1 MDHAPPPPPG
11 FFLHPCSDGSSP
23 GMTAFPR
30 AQEHRLTAPTAQR
43 HGVRG
48 TFLPLRFHSSSQEL
62 PEGCSLAK
70 VCCHC
75 SVYVHKTHPA
85 PEFGD
90 SKRVS
95 FLYTCD
101 FLQAGRRGAK
111 DRSTGGKF
119 THPNGDWVA
128 VFFPLLNTTTH
139 TRMK

>member
-11 FFLHPCSDGSSP
+11 FFLHPC
-23 GMTAFPR
+23 R
-30 AQEHRLTAPTAQR
+30 RLTAPTAQR
-43 HGVRG
+43 HGVRR

-101 FLQAGRRGAK
+101 FLQAGSQGQI
-111 DRSTGGKF
+111 
-119 THPNGDWVA
+119 NWW
-128 VFFPLLNTTTH
+128 
-139 TRMK
+139 